1 MPDHRSGCIALNG
14 EGEVLVVHNRESKQW
29 QLPAALVK
37 DGEDVEDAAIRGLQ
51 EKMGVT
57 VRSERILGSRPG
69 AEETIATDTWF
80 LCRLGTRV
88 PILQDTDTYDKW
100 GFFSLVDL
108 TQRYDELS
116 PTLRNFL
123 EAMAYDEIDLDV

>member
-37 DGEDVEDAAIRGLQ
+37 DGEDAEEAAIRGLQ
-51 EKMGVT
+51 EKMSIT
-57 VRSERILGSRPG
+57 VRPERLLGSRPG
-69 AEETIATDTWF
+69 AELNISQDTWF
-80 LCRLGTRV
+80 LAHIGNQE
-88 PILQDTDTYDKW
+88 PALQDGEAYDKW

-108 TQRYDELS
+108 TQRYEELS
-116 PTLRNFL
+116 PTLKNFL
-123 EAMAYDEIDLDV
+123 EAMAYDEIDLAV